1 MPCTVFFWET
11 MIHLGSGRNPSML
24 VGCAPRR
31 RPARKAGQACTWTE
45 VCLSP
50 KSLFLQEFWPAS
62 RLRSKAD
69 APVAQL
75 DRASG
80 YEPEGREFESLRA
93 RQFKATLMRGFFICA
108 PRNSRLLFAPSS
120 ILRIWPNLT
129 ATRVRLEVS
138 SCGDRFHFPASPPS
152 NTSAA

>member
-1 MPCTVFFWET
+1 MPRWYLQPGRLEGFFMPRSVFFAET
-11 MIHLGSGRNPSML
+11 MIHFGSGRNPSML

-50 KSLFLQEFWPAS
+50 KSLFLQGFWPAS

-93 RQFKATLMRGFFICA
+93 RHSKQ
-108 PRNSRLLFAPSS
+108 
-120 ILRIWPNLT
+120 
-129 ATRVRLEVS
+129 
-138 SCGDRFHFPASPPS
+138 
-152 NTSAA
+152 